1 MGVAYSRN
9 KLALRTMLRNFNL
22 KSQFSIFDSLRDIH
36 IYDFLKF
43 VGSLW
48 PLKWTGI
55 LPPPLPQA
63 ESIPEPPSDA
73 QQNLKLKLKNIGGMW
88 QPVTTSVAESGEH
101 TGAH

>member
-48 PLKWTGI
+48 PLKWTWQTFFSSIKTVGATVFGQPK
-55 LPPPLPQA
+55 LP
-63 ESIPEPPSDA
+63 
-73 QQNLKLKLKNIGGMW
+73 N
-88 QPVTTSVAESGEH
+88 EH
-101 TGAH
+101 Q